1 MITRQIEPRF
11 PRAEIRALMVD
22 ESVVEYRLYAI
33 TLRSEYLF
41 VAKFGSLKEAEEQAA
56 HLTAI
61 EERRVAIYQEG
72 KKIEPI

>member
-11 PRAEIRALMVD
+11 PRAEIRALMAG
-22 ESVVEYRLYAI
+22 ESVVEYRLYGV
-33 TLRSEYLF
+33 TSRREFLF